1 MRTMSKGRYCDA
13 YWVSFYGVKRMV
25 ILVWSGLRAGCSR
38 DQWSRD
44 AAASA
49 LHTCL
54 LEWYSIPVVI
64 AGFAGFA
71 VSNAAVLLPSV
82 AGRVGIDAFS
92 VQGWARGQIWKL
104 LNLTTIPPRA
114 DCIHF

>member
-25 ILVWSGLRAGCSR
+25 ILVAGCSR

-64 AGFAGFA
+64 AGFAVA

-82 AGRVGIDAFS
+82 AGRVGMDAFS
-92 VQGWARGQIWKL
+92 VQEWARGQIWKL